1 MHPKNAATHP
11 HHPTPELNYH
21 RATKGLPSLLETQRL
36 TSHLFL
42 LGAFLLLS
50 GCKQKPSV
58 EPPSQPS
65 ASSPSQS
72 SPQPPVQSL
81 PATSALPASN
91 VAETPA
97 APVRPSGP
105 IEFTDVTSQAGIRFK
120 HNSGAFGKKY
130 LPETMGSGVCFIDYD
145 NDGWQDIFFVNSMD
159 WPGHKSAGKSFPALY
174 HNNHDGTFTDVTKE
188 AGLAVETYGQGCA
201 VGDYDNDGFD
211 DLYLTAV
218 GSNHLYRNLGNGK
231 FADVTA
237 KAGVADP
244 GFSSSA
250 IWFDYDND
258 GKLDLFVTHYIT
270 WSIETDQYCSLDNK
284 NKSYCTPQTF
294 KGESATLFHNRGDGT
309 FENVTQRAGLHD
321 PTSKSLGVAMLDFD
335 DDGWMDLFVS
345 NDTEPNKL
353 YHNNH
358 NGTFTDAAILA
369 GIALS
374 DSGRVRA
381 GMGTDAGDYDNS
393 GRQGLLIG
401 NFTNESMAL
410 YRNDGSGLFTD
421 EAPASGLGQLTNQSL
436 TFGAFFFDYDL
447 DGFLDVFAAN
457 GHVSDD
463 ISVVQPTVR
472 YAQPA
477 GIYRNMGGKKFEDVS
492 AKLGRA
498 LQKPVV
504 ARGAAYADFDNDG
517 DLDLAITANNGPA
530 RLLRNDNANQNDM
543 LRIKTIGTRSN
554 RDGIGAKLT
563 LETNKG
569 LRLFAMVKS
578 GSSYLSQSELPVTFG
593 LGKPEEGKTANLEIL
608 WPSGQKDS
616 IPNIKPNQFITI
628 KEGKG
633 ILYAKPISLT
643 KGSGQ

>member
-1 MHPKNAATHP
+1 MHPKNASNP
-11 HHPTPELNYH
+11 SHHPTPRLNYQ
-21 RATKGLPSLLETQRL
+21 RATKGLPSLLETRRL
-36 TSHLFL
+36 TSHLLFPL
-42 LGAFLLLS
+42 AFLFLI
-50 GCKQKPSV
+50 GCKPKPPA
-58 EPPSQPS
+58 EPSSQPA

-72 SPQPPVQSL
+72 SQQAPVQSP
-81 PATSALPASN
+81 PAASALPASPA
-91 VAETPA
+91 AETPA
-97 APVRPSGP
+97 PPVRPSGP
-105 IEFTDVTSQAGIRFK
+105 IEFTDVTAQAGIHFK

-159 WPGHKSAGKSFPALY
+159 WPGHKSVGKSYPALY

-211 DLYLTAV
+211 DLYLTTV

-284 NKSYCTPQTF
+284 NKSYCTPQTY
-294 KGESATLFHNRGDGT
+294 KGESATLFHNKGDGT

-321 PTSKSLGVAMLDFD
+321 PTSKSLGVAMLDYD

-421 EAPASGLGQLTNQSL
+421 EAPTSGLGQMTNQSL

-447 DGFLDVFAAN
+447 DGLLDVFAAN

-477 GIYRNMGGKKFEDVS
+477 GIYRNKGGKKFEDVS

-504 ARGAAYADFDNDG
+504 GRGAAYADFDNDG
-517 DLDLAITANNGPA
+517 DLDLAIIANNGPA

-543 LRIKTIGTRSN
+543 LRIKTVGTRSN

-563 LETNKG
+563 LTTNKG
-569 LRLFAMVKS
+569 ARLFAMVKS
-578 GSSYLSQSELPVTFG
+578 GSSYLSQNELPVTFG

-616 IPNIKPNQFITI
+616 IPNIKPNQLITV

-633 ILYAKPISLT
+633 ILSAKPIALA
-643 KGSGQ
+643 KASGQ

>member
-1 MHPKNAATHP
+1 MTIPPKAMRRFVIWVVAASWICGCTSKP
-11 HHPTPELNYH
+11 NLE
-21 RATKGLPSLLETQRL
+21 RAAPVVASAIN
-36 TSHLFL
+36 SN
-42 LGAFLLLS
+42 
-50 GCKQKPSV
+50 
-58 EPPSQPS
+58 QPDT
-65 ASSPSQS
+65 AK
-72 SPQPPVQSL
+72 PQPPT
-81 PATSALPASN
+81 AAPASILTS
-91 VAETPA
+91 VPSPIPSSPGEGT
-97 APVRPSGP
+97 RPSGP
-105 IEFTDVTSQAGIRFK
+105 IQFTDVTAQAGIHFK

-145 NDGWQDIFFVNSMD
+145 NDGWQDIFFVNSME
-159 WPGHKSAGKSFPALY
+159 WPGHQSAGKSFPALY

-211 DLYLTAV
+211 DLYLTTV

-294 KGESATLFHNRGDGT
+294 KGESATLFHNKGDGT

-321 PTSKSLGVAMLDFD
+321 PTSKSLGVAMLDYD

-421 EAPASGLGQLTNQSL
+421 EAPSSGLGQMTSQAL

-447 DGFLDVFAAN
+447 DGLLDVFAAN

-477 GIYRNMGGKKFEDVS
+477 GIYHNIGGKKFEDVS

-543 LRIKTIGTRSN
+543 LRIKTVGTRSN
-554 RDGIGAKLT
+554 RDGIGAKLRLT
-563 LETNKG
+563 TNKG
-569 LRLFAMVKS
+569 ARLFAMVKS

-593 LGKPEEGKTANLEIL
+593 LGKPEEGKTANLEIV

-616 IPNIKPNQFITI
+616 IPNIKPNQFIII

-633 ILYAKPISLT
+633 ILSAKPISLT
-643 KGSGQ
+643 KGPGQ